1 MPALPT
7 TVHNAVIDGIQR
19 LYALRLEGAPPAD
32 SLQATAT
39 VWLDTLGYKR
49 SWGEDDAV
57 RVARAFAGLCAAC
70 RRWPAP
76 AQFFD
81 HLPPPPPPPALP
93 APVLT
98 AEEHRANTDWLERL
112 TQKLR
117 WGRP

>member
-1 MPALPT
+1 MSALPK

-39 VWLDTLGYKR
+39 VWLDALGYKR
-49 SWGEDDAV
+49 SWREDANAS
-57 RVARAFAGLCAAC
+57 RHPNRAARCAA
-70 RRWPAP
+70 RRRGPAP
-76 AQFFD
+76 AQFLD

-93 APVLT
+93 APRLT
-98 AEEHRANTDWLERL
+98 AADHQDNAAWLTRL
-112 TQKLR
+112 VDKLR